1 MSASSLRASRALEWA
16 RINLPFLVVYS
27 LAAAVLS
34 LTFGRFASPIANLL
48 SGLVTAGLAPY
59 VGFLI
64 HMLAHK
70 IDYMRTIYDRF
81 ESDTNPVLR
90 TALYWLSWYLD
101 FHDDVHH
108 CPEQS
113 RRWYNV
119 LFEAVQNFQFQA
131 LLLLCVNTAI
141 GRPLNNHVVVMWG
154 LFYVTI
160 HLVNFSVYKHKT
172 HELHH
177 TNRFTN
183 YEPYI
188 FDILHNTT
196 FDDDAVMESW
206 NTTAINVVVV
216 SALIVLVKKTLCV

>member
-1 MSASSLRASRALEWA
+1 MRYESRAPRVIHWA
-16 RINLPFLVVYS
+16 RINLSFLLTYFV
-27 LAAAVLS
+27 AAAALS
-34 LTFGRFASPIANLL
+34 LSFGRFGSAVANLL
-48 SGLVTAGLAPY
+48 SGLATAVVAPY

-70 IDYMRTIYDRF
+70 VDYGRTIYDRF

-108 CPEQS
+108 CPERS
-113 RRWYNV
+113 KRWYNL

-131 LLLLCVNTAI
+131 LFLLCVNTAI
-141 GRPLNNHVVVMWG
+141 ARPLNNHVIVMWG
-154 LFYVTI
+154 LFYVSI

-177 TNRFTN
+177 MNRFTN

-188 FDILHNTT
+188 FDILHGTT
-196 FDDDAVMESW
+196 FNDDDVMESW
-206 NTTAINVVVV
+206 NTAAINVVAM
-216 SALIVLVKKTLCV
+216 SALVVLVKKKTLCV